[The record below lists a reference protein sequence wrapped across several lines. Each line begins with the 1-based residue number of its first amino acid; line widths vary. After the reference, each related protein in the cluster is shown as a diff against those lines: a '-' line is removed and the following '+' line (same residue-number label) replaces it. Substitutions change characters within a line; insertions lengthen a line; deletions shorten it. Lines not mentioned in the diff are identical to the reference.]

1 LADRVAALRAA
12 HPDKA
17 VEVWAEDEARLGL
30 KPIARRVW
38 CLKGHRPLS
47 NGQSKF
53 ESLYVF
59 GFAHPATG
67 RNRTLILPKAN
78 TETMGTAL
86 ADFAGWADPDGRKVL
101 VVIADN
107 AGWHVAGKLAVP
119 PNVVLHHLPSCT
131 PELQPAEPLWPL
143 VREGLANKT
152 FPTLSALE
160 EPLAR
165 RCRWLADQPEVV
177 KGAVG
182 FHWAV
187 RLG

>member
-1 LADRVAALRAA
+1 
-12 HPDKA
+12 
-17 VEVWAEDEARLGL
+17 
-30 KPIARRVW
+30 
-38 CLKGHRPLS
+38 
-47 NGQSKF
+47 
-53 ESLYVF
+53 
-59 GFAHPATG
+59 
-67 RNRTLILPKAN
+67 
-78 TETMGTAL
+78 MGAAL

-107 AGWHVAGKLAVP
+107 AGWHVAGKLAIP

-152 FPTLSALE
+152 FPTLAALE
-160 EPLAR
+160 GPLGR
-165 RCRWLADQPEVV
+165 RCQWLADHPDTV

-187 RLG
+187 ALG